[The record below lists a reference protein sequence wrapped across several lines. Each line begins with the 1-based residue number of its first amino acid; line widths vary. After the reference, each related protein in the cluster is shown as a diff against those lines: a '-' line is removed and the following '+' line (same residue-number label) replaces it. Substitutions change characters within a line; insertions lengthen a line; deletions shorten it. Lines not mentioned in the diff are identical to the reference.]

1 MATDDPKL
9 TTGRQEG
16 RKLSLFAIIGPGLL
30 VAATGVGA
38 GDLATASF
46 AGSFLGNG
54 ILWAAVLGAFLKFV
68 VNEGLAR
75 WQLATGKTLIE
86 GAVDKF
92 GRVFGWLFLPY
103 LLLWSFFV
111 ASALMSGSGV
121 TLYAM
126 FPIFENPD
134 QGRVVFGISA
144 SIVGM
149 TLAYLGGY
157 VLFEKIMR
165 VCVGLMFVTV
175 VLTAA
180 LLWPGTVEVTSGL
193 LVPKI
198 PDLDG
203 NGLTWTVALIGG
215 IGGTV
220 TILCYG
226 YWIREAG
233 RTGIEHLRTCRIDL
247 GVAYAMTAI
256 FGVAMVI
263 IGSSIEIEG
272 GGATLIVS
280 LSEQLEGP
288 LGPLGKWM
296 FLIGAA
302 GAVFSSLLGVW
313 QAVPYIFADVWTLL
327 RDRGTTEE
335 VLEKAHGVDTKSL
348 PYRGYLFAIGI
359 VPMLGLVYS
368 FQEVQK
374 IYAVIGASF
383 IPLVTVGLLIM
394 NSRADWVGEEFR
406 NKRMTDSILLI
417 ILGFFIWIAWRA
429 LVN

>member
-1 MATDDPKL
+1 MTNEHQHSHKF
-9 TTGRQEG
+9 R
-16 RKLSLFAIIGPGLL
+16 LFAVIGPGLL

-46 AGSFLGNG
+46 AGSLLGNG
-54 ILWAAVLGAFLKFV
+54 ILWAAVLGAFLKYV

-75 WQLATGKTLIE
+75 WQLATGDTIIE

-103 LLLWSFFV
+103 LLIWSFFV

-121 TLYAM
+121 TLHAM
-126 FPIFENPD
+126 FPVFENPD
-134 QGRVVFGISA
+134 EGRVAFGILA
-144 SIVGM
+144 SVVGM
-149 TLAYLGGY
+149 TLVLKGGY
-157 VLFEKIMR
+157 PLFEKVMS
-165 VCVGLMFVTV
+165 VCIGVMFVTV

-180 LLWPGTVEVTSGL
+180 LLWPGTSEVARGL
-193 LVPKI
+193 FVPTI
-198 PDLDG
+198 PDLG
-203 NGLTWTVALIGG
+203 GEGLVWTIALIGG
-215 IGGTV
+215 VGGTV
-220 TILCYG
+220 TVLCYG
-226 YWIREAG
+226 YWIREEG
-233 RTGIEHLRTCRIDL
+233 RTGSEHLRTCRIDL

-263 IGSSIEIEG
+263 IGNNIEIEG

-296 FLIGAA
+296 FLIGAG

-313 QAVPYIFADVWTLL
+313 QAVPYIFADAWTLL
-327 RDRGTTEE
+327 RRRGTTEE
-335 VLEKAHGVDTKSL
+335 NLKKAHQVDTKSIA
-348 PYRGYLFAIGI
+348 YRGYLFAIGI
-359 VPMLGLVYS
+359 VPMLGLVMT

-383 IPLVTVGLLIM
+383 IPLITLGLLIM
-394 NSRADWVGEEFR
+394 NSRADWVGEEFKNR
-406 NKRMTDSILLI
+406 RKTDSILLLT
-417 ILGFFIWIAWRA
+417 LGFFVWAAWVQLA
-429 LVN
+429 P

>member
-1 MATDDPKL
+1 MM
-9 TTGRQEG
+9 
-16 RKLSLFAIIGPGLL
+16 GPGLL

-54 ILWAAVLGAFLKFV
+54 ILWAAVLGAFLKYV

-75 WQLATGKTLIE
+75 WQLATGDTIIE

-103 LLLWSFFV
+103 LLIWSFFV

-121 TLYAM
+121 TLTAM
-126 FPIFENPD
+126 IPVFDDPD
-134 QGRVVFGISA
+134 EGRIVFGALA

-149 TLAYLGGY
+149 ALVHVGGY
-157 VLFEKIMR
+157 SLFEKIMR
-165 VCVGLMFVTV
+165 VCVGVMFVTV

-180 LLWPGTVEVTSGL
+180 LLWPGTSEVAKGL
-193 LVPKI
+193 FVPKI
-198 PDLDG
+198 PNLGGD
-203 NGLTWTVALIGG
+203 GLTWTVALIGG

-226 YWIREAG
+226 YWIREEG
-233 RTGIEHLRTCRIDL
+233 RTGGEHLRTCRIDL
-247 GVAYAMTAI
+247 GIAYVMTAI

-263 IGSSIEIEG
+263 IGNNIEIEG

-288 LGPLGKWM
+288 LGPFGKWM
-296 FLIGAA
+296 FLIGAG

-313 QAVPYIFADVWTLL
+313 QAVPYIFADTWTLL
-327 RDRGTTEE
+327 RNRGSKEE
-335 VLEKAHGVDTKSL
+335 VLQKAHAVDTTSVA
-348 PYRGYLFAIGI
+348 YRGYLVAIGI
-359 VPMLGLVYS
+359 IPMLGLVMT

-383 IPLVTVGLLIM
+383 IPLVTVGLLLM
-394 NSRADWVGEEFR
+394 NGRADWVGEEFKNTR
-406 NKRMTDSILLI
+406 KTDTVLLI
-417 ILGFFIWIAWRA
+417 ILGFFAWIAWRT